1 MANYSN
7 LINSIKAV
15 IKQNGTNDITGQL
28 MQDVLVTMT
37 NTIGRFATFAGVA
50 SPTTNPGTID
60 QNVFYLASIA
70 GTYPNF
76 GGAVVPSGKIVAFD
90 NVSGSWNMSV
100 VVTFSGGAI
109 TIDIDPTLNP
119 DSVNAVENR
128 VVTGA
133 INGLDSRVTAL
144 EQSDVLYNKY
154 VVLYAASGNVDM
166 VCSIYLTDNNADII
180 SSLDELVS
188 PNFYPI
194 LQADYSGVMTGSKA
208 LAIQLVSGGA
218 AVVTQSIMTPPYFTS
233 WNIPAG
239 GTSFVSSTVLPTRH

>member
-28 MQDVLVTMT
+28 MQDVLVAMT
-37 NTIGRFATFAGVA
+37 NSIGRFATFAGVA

-60 QNVFYLASIA
+60 QNVFYIASIA

-100 VVTFSGGAI
+100 VVTISGGAI
-109 TIDIDPTLNP
+109 TIDIDPTLDPN
-119 DSVNAVENR
+119 SVNPVENR

-144 EQSDVLYNKY
+144 EQSDVLYNKH
-154 VVLYAASGNVDM
+154 VVLHAASANAEM
-166 VCSIYLTDNNADII
+166 VCTIALTDNNADII
-180 SSLDELVS
+180 SNLDELVS
-188 PNFYPI
+188 PYFYPI
-194 LQADYSGVMTGSKA
+194 LQAEYGGVITGKA

-218 AVVTQSIMTPPYFTS
+218 AVVMQSLMTTPYITT

-239 GTSFVSSTVLPTRH
+239 GTSFVTSAVLPTRH

>member
-28 MQDVLVTMT
+28 MQDVLVAMT
-37 NTIGRFATFAGVA
+37 NSIGRFATFAGVA

-60 QNVFYLASIA
+60 QNVFFLASIA

-100 VVTFSGGAI
+100 VVTISGGAI
-109 TIDIDPTLNP
+109 TIDIDPALDP
-119 DSVNAVENR
+119 DSVNPVENR

-144 EQSDVLYNKY
+144 EGTLGLSIKQEFLTVAQAEALNGMTYLGKTLLACNFQAAGIYSHTFFNPIQVATGNLYMMQLRTGTTFYANVSY
-154 VVLYAASGNVDM
+154 VT
-166 VCSIYLTDNNADII
+166 LTKTVTLADI
-180 SSLDELVS
+180 L
-188 PNFYPI
+188 
-194 LQADYSGVMTGSKA
+194 
-208 LAIQLVSGGA
+208 GA
-218 AVVTQSIMTPPYFTS
+218 NASIE
-233 WNIPAG
+233 AG
-239 GTSFVSSTVLPTRH
+239 NNWVIYAE